1 MQLLRGA
8 AGKARPRLLAGCAMS
23 AVASPA
29 EVIVRQDNG
38 LGRLTLARSKQ
49 LNALGAG
56 MQWQLPT
63 GAAPHQQV
71 QVIILHR

>member
-1 MQLLRGA
+1 
-8 AGKARPRLLAGCAMS
+8 MS

-29 EVIVRQDNG
+29 EVILRQDNG

-56 MQWQLPT
+56 MQWQFHHVSKYRSSYHT
-63 GAAPHQQV
+63 DV
-71 QVIILHR
+71 ER